1 MIEAII
7 GVTIIMF
14 LLIVWTYYCF
24 KPEID
29 EWINKYLE

>member
-1 MIEAII
+1 MI
-7 GVTIIMF
+7 GVIIIVF

-29 EWINKYLE
+29 EWINKYL